1 MRTIAI
7 ISTLLLL
14 GCTPKLQRAVI
25 EAPERYI
32 YTTVVGDTVVLQQQ
46 WWQMFGDTTLNR
58 IVTTALA
65 KNKNIL
71 QAISR
76 IEQSKA
82 ALRSAR
88 SQYLPSVS
96 LGRSAG
102 VQGNGS
108 IVQQYIVEP
117 IVSWEIPLF
126 GMLKNNT
133 DIARAD
139 IAYAEWQY
147 RGVELSLA
155 AQVATTYF
163 TLLQYRRDLDIA
175 RRSAHLREMSA
186 VLIDSLFVR
195 GMASGVNREQAYNL
209 LYTAQADIPLYE
221 RSVKQTLLSLDLL
234 MGKSA
239 DSTAYTTTSATLI
252 TDYKPIYIPTG
263 LPSELLYRRPDVM
276 SAYQQLSAAVA
287 KAKNARAARFPSFA
301 LTAEGGFT
309 SADIGKLFTKGSWL
323 WNALLSMTQPIYNFG
338 GLRSGERV
346 AIEQYN
352 QALYAYQQSFLQ
364 AVSDVENALLS
375 ISTYRA
381 ESERYRELVESNKR
395 IAELTM
401 SLYRNG
407 LSAYLDVI
415 DAERT
420 LYNSQMQ
427 YSNIVAL
434 QYINYINLCKALG
447 GGY

>member
-1 MRTIAI
+1 
-7 ISTLLLL
+7 
-14 GCTPKLQRAVI
+14 
-25 EAPERYI
+25 
-32 YTTVVGDTVVLQQQ
+32 
-46 WWQMFGDTTLNR
+46 
-58 IVTTALA
+58 
-65 KNKNIL
+65 
-71 QAISR
+71 
-76 IEQSKA
+76 
-82 ALRSAR
+82 
-88 SQYLPSVS
+88 
-96 LGRSAG
+96 
-102 VQGNGS
+102 
-108 IVQQYIVEP
+108 
-117 IVSWEIPLF
+117 
-126 GMLKNNT
+126 
-133 DIARAD
+133 
-139 IAYAEWQY
+139 
-147 RGVELSLA
+147 
-155 AQVATTYF
+155 
-163 TLLQYRRDLDIA
+163 
-175 RRSAHLREMSA
+175 MSA

-239 DSTAYTTTSATLI
+239 DSTAYTTNSATLI

-427 YSNIVAL
+427 YSNIVAQ